1 MDAFLQAVACVMIA
15 VILWIV
21 LSKHG
26 KEYAL
31 LLSLGACTLI
41 LLMMLRFMEPI
52 VELLGQL
59 QALGDI
65 QPEWLKV
72 MLKAVGIGLITE
84 MGSLICSDTG
94 NAALGKTLHILGTV
108 AVLWL
113 SIPLINSVIGLLQK
127 ILGDI

>member
-1 MDAFLQAVACVMIA
+1 MDAFLQAAACVMVA

-65 QPEWLKV
+65 QPEWLNV

-94 NAALGKTLHILGTV
+94 NAALGKTLHILGTA